1 MKQIIVASKSPRRK
15 EIFEKTG
22 LPFIVEE
29 SHYREDMSLSL
40 SPTELA
46 KYLSQEKAKA
56 VAEKNSNAVIIA
68 ADTFVVLEDTILG
81 KPHTPEK
88 AKEMLRMLSGKINLV
103 ITGVTILDTETKNM
117 ESFVDQASVSIKQLT
132 ESEIDHYVQSGEP
145 LDKAGAYAIQGLG
158 ATFIEKIEGDFYGV
172 MGLPLFQVVER
183 LKKFGIEVL

>member
-1 MKQIIVASKSPRRK
+1 MKQIILASKSPRRK
-15 EIFEKTG
+15 EIFERTG

-29 SHYREDMSLSL
+29 SHYEEDMSLRL

-46 KYLSQEKAKA
+46 KKLSQEKAKA
-56 VAEKNSNAVIIA
+56 VAEKHRNAIIIA
-68 ADTFVVLEDTILG
+68 ADTFVVLDNMILG
-81 KPHTPEK
+81 KPHTDQN
-88 AKEMLRMLSGKINLV
+88 AKEMLMMLSGKTNLV
-103 ITGVTILDTETKNM
+103 ITGVTILDTDSKQLDC
-117 ESFVDQASVSIKQLT
+117 FFDQASVSIKQLS

-183 LKKFGIEVL
+183 LRRFGIEVL